1 MPDPEQAGA
10 VSPATTVQQA
20 KAKYAKLPRPP
31 IPEQTKRE
39 LWARAAGRCQFRGC
53 NKLLYLDEITKE
65 PHNGATIAHIVAYSP
80 DGPRGDPRRSK
91 KLEKD
96 INNLMLTCKTHGDH
110 IDTLELVERYPEELL
125 LEFKRDH
132 EDRVRSATAAIDSHK
147 TTILIFQGPVSGK
160 RVEIEPEQARK
171 AIKPRWPADEGAT
184 LIDLND
190 LVVGEGRLAY
200 WEVATEKIKAE
211 IKQLL
216 RRPAGQQPPQ
226 HLSIFALAPIPLLVL
241 LGAEINRVEVDLFQK
256 HRAKAADTWCWD
268 EGEPDAD
275 DALRVF
281 VPAEPPGGIQDAA
294 IIVSMTSRV
303 DPEAAAAAIGRPYH
317 AFEIRATRPGPTF
330 LKYRSQLSSF
340 SNELY
345 RVLTTIR
352 DDFREVRRL
361 HFILSCPAP
370 IAVEVGRSLI
380 EKADPEAH
388 IYEYL
393 SPSYR
398 DVFTINPKEDDR

>member
-1 MPDPEQAGA
+1 MTDPEEA
-10 VSPATTVQQA
+10 VPASPATTVPQT
-20 KAKYAKLPRPP
+20 KAKYTKLPRPP

-39 LWARAAGRCQFRGC
+39 LWARAAGRCEFRGC
-53 NKLLYLDEITKE
+53 NKLLYRDEVTKE
-65 PHNGATIAHIVAYSP
+65 SHNGATIAHIVAYSP
-80 DGPRGDPRRSK
+80 DGPRGDVKRSK

-96 INNLMLTCKTHGDH
+96 IDNLMLTCKTHGDH

-132 EDRVRSATAAIDSHK
+132 EDRIRRATAAIDSHK
-147 TTILIFQGPVSGK
+147 TTILIVQGAVSGK
-160 RVEIEPEQARK
+160 RVEIEPEQAHK

-190 LVVGEGRLAY
+190 LAVGEGRSAY
-200 WEVATEKIKAE
+200 WEVGTEKVKAE
-211 IKQLL
+211 VKQLL

-241 LGAEINRVEVDLFQK
+241 LGAEVNRVEVDLFQK
-256 HRAKAADTWCWD
+256 HRAKPTDPWCWD

-275 DALRVF
+275 AALKVF
-281 VPAEPPGGIQDAA
+281 VPAEPPGDVQDAA

-303 DPEAAAAAIGRPYH
+303 APEAVAAAVKHPYH
-317 AFEIRATRPGPTF
+317 AFEIRAAKPGPTF

-345 RVLTTIR
+345 RILTTIR
-352 DDFREVRRL
+352 DDFPNIQRL
-361 HFILSCPAP
+361 HLILACPAP

-388 IYEYL
+388 VYEYL
-393 SPSYR
+393 SPNYR
-398 DVFTINPKEDDR
+398 DVLTINPREGM

>member
-1 MPDPEQAGA
+1 MSDPEQA
-10 VSPATTVQQA
+10 SPAATVQQT
-20 KAKYAKLPRPP
+20 KAKYTKLPRPP

-53 NKLLYLDEITKE
+53 NKLLYRDEVAKE
-65 PHNGATIAHIVAYSP
+65 AHNGATIAHIVAYSP
-80 DGPRGDPRRSK
+80 DGPRGDTTRSE

-96 INNLMLTCKTHGDH
+96 ISNLMLTCKTHGDH
-110 IDTLELVERYPEELL
+110 IDTLELVERYPEALL

-132 EDRVRSATAAIDSHK
+132 EERVRNATAAVDSDK
-147 TTILIFQGPVSGK
+147 TTILIVQGAVSGK
-160 RVEIEPEQARK
+160 RVEVEPEQARK
-171 AIKPRWPADEGAT
+171 AIKPRWPANDGET

-190 LVVGEGRLAY
+190 LAIGEGRAAY

-211 IKQLL
+211 AKQLL

-241 LGAEINRVEVDLFQK
+241 LGAEVNRVDVDLFQK
-256 HRAKAADTWCWD
+256 HRGKSADTWCWD

-275 DALRVF
+275 DDLKVF
-281 VPAEPPGGIQDAA
+281 VPAELPGEIEDAA
-294 IIVSMTSRV
+294 IIVSMTSIV
-303 DPEAAAAAIGRPYH
+303 DRKAVASAIGHPHH
-317 AFEIRATRPGPTF
+317 AFEIKARKPGPTF
-330 LKYRSQLSSF
+330 LKYRSQLTSF

-345 RVLTTIR
+345 TILTTIR
-352 DDFREVRRL
+352 DDFRRVKRL
-361 HFILSCPAP
+361 HLILACPAP

-388 IYEYL
+388 VYEYL

-398 DVFTINPKEDDR
+398 RVLTINPKEGN